1 MIFEK
6 KILKQNKIF
15 ELLIILFVVALYTV
29 PLYFYGV
36 EGTEDYLHT
45 HFSLKLLADNFFNP
59 LLFYFD
65 LLGPGSRLILG
76 TGLDYFYLPSLFISD
91 LSLFY
96 IFSIIFCFYIQF
108 NYLKKILKLLIVNFF
123 ICYLFYIH

>member
-45 HFSLKLLADNFFNP
+45 HFSLKL
-59 LLFYFD
+59 
-65 LLGPGSRLILG
+65 
-76 TGLDYFYLPSLFISD
+76 
-91 LSLFY
+91 
-96 IFSIIFCFYIQF
+96 
-108 NYLKKILKLLIVNFF
+108 
-123 ICYLFYIH
+123 

>member
-45 HFSLKLLADNFFNP
+45 HFSLKLLADNF
-59 LLFYFD
+59 
-65 LLGPGSRLILG
+65 
-76 TGLDYFYLPSLFISD
+76 
-91 LSLFY
+91 
-96 IFSIIFCFYIQF
+96 SIHY
-108 NYLKKILKLLIVNFF
+108 FF
-123 ICYLFYIH
+123 ILIYWDLDLGLFWELVWITFIYHHYL

>member
-15 ELLIILFVVALYTV
+15 ELLILLFVVALYTV
-29 PLYFYGV
+29 PLHFYGV
-36 EGTEDYLHT
+36 EGTEDYSHT

-65 LLGPGSRLILG
+65 LLG
-76 TGLDYFYLPSLFISD
+76 YFFV
-91 LSLFY
+91 
-96 IFSIIFCFYIQF
+96 
-108 NYLKKILKLLIVNFF
+108 KIK
-123 ICYLFYIH
+123 